1 MGSSRRGSRA
11 GCGLQGA
18 VVLGVAAGAWGAAV
32 AAAPAVAAGAGVR
45 VAVAASAVP
54 GAGVRV
60 AAAAS
65 AVPGAVA
72 LATEA
77 PSSTQDLDKLMG
89 LLAQRQHGH
98 VTFVEEHF
106 LAVLDR
112 PVESSGELLYDAP
125 DHLEKRTL
133 KPKPETVVLEHGV
146 ITAHRGRHTY
156 VLNLSDYPQIVPLID
171 SIRATLAG
179 DRASLE
185 HIFKVSFDGTLD
197 RWKLLLLPSD
207 SAVAKSV
214 KQIRIEGAQD
224 AIRSVEIQQ
233 ADGDRSLLTIGPEVP
248 Q

>member
-1 MGSSRRGSRA
+1 MGSSRRISRA
-11 GCGLQGA
+11 GCGLLGA
-18 VVLGVAAGAWGAAV
+18 VVLGVV
-32 AAAPAVAAGAGVR
+32 
-45 VAVAASAVP
+45 ASAV
-54 GAGVRV
+54 GAVGTT
-60 AAAAS
+60 
-65 AVPGAVA
+65 AVPGAVS

-77 PSSTQDLDKLMG
+77 PAAQDLDKLMG

-185 HIFKVSFDGTLD
+185 RIFKVTLD
-197 RWKLLLLPSD
+197 GALDHWKLLLLPSD
-207 SAVAKSV
+207 TAVAKSV

-224 AIRSVEIQQ
+224 AIHSVEIQQ